1 MHWWATG
8 CVLFEGELNGVDTGT
23 EGIGWNHTLAGV
35 AETKETNPNR
45 LVEEEQTQVC

>member
-1 MHWWATG
+1 MHLWAMD
-8 CVLFEGELNGVDTGT
+8 CVFFEVGNAMDTGAG
-23 EGIGWNHTLAGV
+23 GIGWNHALAGA